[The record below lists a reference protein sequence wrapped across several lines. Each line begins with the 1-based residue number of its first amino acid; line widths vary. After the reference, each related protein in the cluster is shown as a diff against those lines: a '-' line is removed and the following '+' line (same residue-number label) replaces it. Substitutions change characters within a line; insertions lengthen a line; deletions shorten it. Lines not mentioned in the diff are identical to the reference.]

1 MDHWIKLF
9 IAQLYLLLA
18 IGVFYRYHVHHD
30 LAKTCVFRWYIA
42 KSELQT
48 INSWRQRHV
57 LSDNKTVDTGANL
70 SFFATKCTFFTRY
83 FPSIQG
89 QMPSLSSELQVFSVS
104 RGRKRISHSSHLI
117 SPLLA
122 DQIFFFNI
130 SWLHLSKTDF
140 FPWVLS
146 SIPLVTVKAKPK
158 AKALCFIGKLEVQA
172 NWSCLSSC
180 YSLLDC
186 VGHWNGHFLYLT
198 PSFYRNCRNF

>member
-117 SPLLA
+117 SLLLA
-122 DQIFFFNI
+122 GQIFFFFLI
-130 SWLHLSKTDF
+130 FPDYILAKPIFSHEFCPVSLWLLSKQNQKQKLF
-140 FPWVLS
+140 VL
-146 SIPLVTVKAKPK
+146 LVSWKSKQTGHAW
-158 AKALCFIGKLEVQA
+158 ALAIAC
-172 NWSCLSSC
+172 
-180 YSLLDC
+180 
-186 VGHWNGHFLYLT
+186 
-198 PSFYRNCRNF
+198 